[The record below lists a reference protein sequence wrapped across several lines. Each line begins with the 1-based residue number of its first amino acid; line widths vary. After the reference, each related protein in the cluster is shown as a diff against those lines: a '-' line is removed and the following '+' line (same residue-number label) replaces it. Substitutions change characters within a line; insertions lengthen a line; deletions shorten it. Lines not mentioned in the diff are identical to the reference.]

1 MVVGGGSSAD
11 TTGEGW
17 RCGSSEPPSSAVS
30 GGLRA
35 IEQMFAENAGI
46 NFMWVHGRLFSL
58 SGG

>member
-1 MVVGGGSSAD
+1 MRIVIGGGSF
-11 TTGEGW
+11 
-17 RCGSSEPPSSAVS
+17 GSFGYPSSAVS